1 MDLKTL
7 LQHLFKVLWKA
18 LRPMRRTF
26 FIPASLDSCNMAK
39 GAGRLSKERELKDSG
54 WLLQGDPWAGIA
66 VTLAKILSRDPENDP
81 LAKAV
86 RPWRCMAE
94 KLGDL
99 HCRTTIGEKVL
110 CFC

>member
-26 FIPASLDSCNMAK
+26 FTPASLDSCNMAK
-39 GAGRLSKERELKDSG
+39 GAGRLSVERKIKDGG
-54 WLLQGDPWAGIA
+54 WLF
-66 VTLAKILSRDPENDP
+66 TLAKVLSRVPEKDP

-86 RPWRCMAE
+86 RPWRCLAE

-99 HCRTTIGEKVL
+99 HRRTTIGVEVL